1 MLIQRQIIRAIHDE
15 LLKEKSRI
23 IVIYGSRQVG
33 KTTLVNTVLE
43 SYPEKKIVSINGDD
57 ENSYKAI
64 SSRSLRDL
72 ESMVHGFDILY
83 IDEAQ
88 RIPEIGINLKIL
100 YDHIKS
106 LKIIVTG
113 SSALD
118 LASQTKEALTGR
130 KAQFTLYPI
139 SLGELHQ
146 THHRHYVESQIKE
159 RMIFGSY
166 PQVVNIVN
174 RDERAR
180 YVQDLAQDYLYKDVL
195 ELENVRYHRKIRD
208 LLRLLAFQIGSEV
221 SFNELG
227 MSLGL
232 GRETVMRY
240 VDLLEKSFVIFT
252 LRGFSRN
259 LKKEV
264 NKMPKIYFYD
274 LGVRHALIK
283 NFNPLEERDDVGALW
298 ENFLM
303 SERMKRNAYTDHFCS
318 PYFWRTYTGAALDY
332 VEEYGGKLYGYE
344 FKWKKTGKAPKTWL
358 ETYNGE
364 FECINQDNFLDF
376 VL

>member
-1 MLIQRQIIRAIHDE
+1 MLIQRQIISDIHKE
-15 LLKEKSRI
+15 LLKERSRI
-23 IVIYGSRQVG
+23 IVIYGPRQVG
-33 KTTLVNTVLE
+33 KTTLVNTILE
-43 SYPEKKIVSINGDD
+43 SYPEKKILSINGDD
-57 ENSYKAI
+57 ENSYGSI

-72 ESMVHGFDILY
+72 EGMVHGFDILY

-100 YDHIKS
+100 YDHITS

-113 SSALD
+113 SSVLD

-130 KAQFTLYPI
+130 KEQFTLYPI
-139 SLGELHQ
+139 SLGELCQ
-146 THHRHYVESQIKE
+146 THHQHYVKSQINE
-159 RMIFGSY
+159 RMVFGSY
-166 PQVVNIVN
+166 PQALTIVN
-174 RDERAR
+174 RDERTR
-180 YVQDLAQDYLYKDVL
+180 YVEDLAQDYLYKDVL

-227 MSLGL
+227 TSLGL

-240 VDLLEKSFVIFT
+240 VDLLEKSFVLFT

-259 LKKEV
+259 LRKEV

-274 LGVRHALIK
+274 LGIRNALIK
-283 NFNPLEERDDVGALW
+283 NFNPIEERNDVGALW
-298 ENFLM
+298 ENFIM
-303 SERMKRNAYTDHFCS
+303 SERMKRNEYMHHSCS
-318 PYFWRTYTGAALDY
+318 SYFWRTYTGAELDY
-332 VEEYGGKLYGYE
+332 IEEFGGKLYGYE
-344 FKWKKTGKAPKTWL
+344 FKWKKTSKAPKTWV
-358 ETYNGE
+358 ETYSSE
-364 FECINQDNFLDF
+364 FACINKENFLNF